1 MDVKTNVE
9 IKTSSSHKY
18 KQKLFLNSKH
28 VEASI
33 LKSRIEAC
41 DFELE
46 MSFGEFHNQL
56 ESKDTLNDERKETDQ
71 NRMAKQNHQECFIA
85 GHELKKEV

>member
-9 IKTSSSHKY
+9 IKTSRSHKY

-46 MSFGEFHNQL
+46 MSFGEFHN
-56 ESKDTLNDERKETDQ
+56 
-71 NRMAKQNHQECFIA
+71 
-85 GHELKKEV
+85 